1 MKSGL
6 SGNITNEIEVSE
18 RWNEMQRQARQILDR
33 LKQLEKENPKRLIKT
48 EIGLQTEGFTEMA
61 RKIMKKR
68 MKERFKRNEN
78 KSD

>member
-1 MKSGL
+1 MKNGL
-6 SGNITNEIEVSE
+6 SGNITNEIEVNE

-61 RKIMKKR
+61 GKIMKKR
-68 MKERFKRNEN
+68 MREKFERKNEH
-78 KSD
+78 